1 MSEFVSTA
9 AQGVA
14 PTALILVLVVIA
26 AAAIRLIAR
35 DGYGHRPAP
44 RGTEDWSAHGLPSR
58 PYGC

>member
-14 PTALILVLVVIA
+14 STALIVALVAIA
-26 AAAIRLIAR
+26 AAVIRLIAR

-44 RGTEDWSAHGLPSR
+44 RGTEDWSAHGMPSR
-58 PYGC
+58 PYGR